1 MRVAVLVSGRIQKVN
16 PIGDFIKNNT
26 RLNEEK
32 RLHPAELGWA
42 QVLSYPYGLNHRSFL
57 GWVQHDKKILDVFLK
72 EQDR

>member
-32 RLHPAELGWA
+32 RDFIQLNWI
-42 QVLSYPYGLNHRSFL
+42 GLKF
-57 GWVQHDKKILDVFLK
+57 
-72 EQDR
+72 